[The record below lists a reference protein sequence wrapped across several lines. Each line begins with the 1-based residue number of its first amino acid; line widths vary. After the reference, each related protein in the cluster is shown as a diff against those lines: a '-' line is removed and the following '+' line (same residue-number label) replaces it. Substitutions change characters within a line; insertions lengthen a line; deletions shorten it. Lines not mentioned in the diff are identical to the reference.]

1 MVPLYY
7 SAVGLLTRPFSLMS
21 IKSTKERNIHQLFE
35 VSVLLKGLHA
45 LLEVVG
51 SVFLLFI
58 STGTIAQI
66 LTWLTQDE
74 LVEDP
79 HDIIARYFIHAGEQ
93 LSAGRQFASLYL
105 LSHGLIKLALV
116 IGLLKNKL
124 WAYPWSVVVL
134 GLFMIYQVYR
144 YTYTQA
150 VGLILLTLFD
160 AVVLWLIWH
169 EYRLVAKSR
178 AQ

>member
-1 MVPLYY
+1 
-7 SAVGLLTRPFSLMS
+7 MS
-21 IKSTKERNIHQLFE
+21 TTSKREKNIHRLFE
-35 VSVLLKGLHA
+35 ISVLLKGLHA

-51 SVFLLFI
+51 GLFLLFI
-58 STGTIAQI
+58 STGTIAQS

-79 HDIIARYFIHAGEQ
+79 HDIVARYFIHAGEQ
-93 LSAGRQFASLYL
+93 LSAGKQFASLYL

-124 WAYPWSVVVL
+124 WAYPWSIIVL

-144 YTYTQA
+144 YTYTHA
-150 VGLILLTLFD
+150 IGLILLTLFD
-160 AVVLWLIWH
+160 VVVLWLIWH

>member
-1 MVPLYY
+1 
-7 SAVGLLTRPFSLMS
+7 MS
-21 IKSTKERNIHQLFE
+21 TESKREQNIHRLFE
-35 VSVLLKGLHA
+35 VSILLKGLHA
-45 LLEVVG
+45 LLELVG
-51 SVFLLFI
+51 GLFLLFV

-66 LTWLTQDE
+66 LTWLTHDE

-79 HDIIARYFIHAGEQ
+79 HDIVARYFIHAGEQ
-93 LSAGRQFASLYL
+93 LSAGKQFASLYL
-105 LSHGLIKLALV
+105 LSHGIIKLALV

-124 WAYPWSVVVL
+124 WAYPWSITVL

-144 YTYTQA
+144 YTHTHA
-150 VGLILLTLFD
+150 LGLILLTLFD

-178 AQ
+178 VQ

>member
-1 MVPLYY
+1 
-7 SAVGLLTRPFSLMS
+7 MS
-21 IKSTKERNIHQLFE
+21 IKSTREQSIHRLFE
-35 VSVLLKGLHA
+35 ISVLLKGLHA
-45 LLEVVG
+45 LLELVG
-51 SVFLLFI
+51 GLFLLFV
-58 STGTIAQI
+58 STGTIVRA

-93 LSAGRQFASLYL
+93 LSAGKQFASLYL
-105 LSHGLIKLALV
+105 LSHGIIKLALV

-124 WAYPWSVVVL
+124 WAYPWSISVL

-144 YTYTQA
+144 YTYTHA
-150 VGLILLTLFD
+150 IGLSLLQLFD
-160 AVVLWLIWH
+160 VVVLWLIWH

-178 AQ
+178 TQ

>member
-1 MVPLYY
+1 
-7 SAVGLLTRPFSLMS
+7 MS
-21 IKSTKERNIHQLFE
+21 TTSKREKNIHRLFE
-35 VSVLLKGLHA
+35 ISVLLKGLHA

-51 SVFLLFI
+51 GLFLLFI
-58 STGTIAQI
+58 STGTIAQS

-93 LSAGRQFASLYL
+93 LSAGKQFASLYL

-124 WAYPWSVVVL
+124 WAYPWSIIVL

-144 YTYTQA
+144 YTYTHA
-150 VGLILLTLFD
+150 IGLILLTLFD
-160 AVVLWLIWH
+160 VVVLWLIWH

>member
-1 MVPLYY
+1 
-7 SAVGLLTRPFSLMS
+7 MS
-21 IKSTKERNIHQLFE
+21 TTSKREKNIHRLFE
-35 VSVLLKGLHA
+35 IGVLLKGLHA

-51 SVFLLFI
+51 GLFLLFV
-58 STGTIAQI
+58 SAGTIAQI

-93 LSAGRQFASLYL
+93 LSAGKQFASLYL
-105 LSHGLIKLALV
+105 LSHGIIKVALV

-124 WAYPWSVVVL
+124 WAYPWSIVVL

-144 YTYTQA
+144 YAYTHA

-169 EYRLVAKSR
+169 EYRLVEKSR
-178 AQ
+178 TH